1 MVPCSKRVGNHSF
14 CVFYGG
20 VMKRREK
27 GFSLIELMIV
37 LVIIGIIAAIGI
49 PNFLDALDRSKQRA
63 TVGEIR
69 SWGLAITSYHIEKNR
84 FPPMDASTTA
94 GPIAPLLIP
103 YVISALR
110 PFDSWKNPLH
120 YFTDVSGQVY
130 TISSFGKDGLDTG
143 PLDFVTPLTW
153 QNYDGKIELC
163 DGVFIHAPY

>member
-1 MVPCSKRVGNHSF
+1 
-14 CVFYGG
+14 
-20 VMKRREK
+20 MKRREK

-37 LVIIGIIAAIGI
+37 LVIIGIIVAIGI

-69 SWGLAITSYHIEKNR
+69 SWGLAISSYHIEKNR
-84 FPPMDASTTA
+84 FPPMDPSTTA

-110 PFDSWKNPLH
+110 PVDSWKNPLH